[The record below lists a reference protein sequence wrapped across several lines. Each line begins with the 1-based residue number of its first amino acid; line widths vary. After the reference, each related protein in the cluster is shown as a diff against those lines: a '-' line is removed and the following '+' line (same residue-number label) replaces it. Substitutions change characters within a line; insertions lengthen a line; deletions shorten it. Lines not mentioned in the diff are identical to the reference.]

1 MFGSAMVVGLTG
13 LVAERAA
20 ADVTAATSVVVIGA
34 TTATREPI
42 AHRTGGEPKSRTA
55 VKHAAPRHQSIMAAQ
70 AVARAG
76 EECHRRCCW
85 HNPRCLARGPCSGC
99 SAAAARGRD
108 AAATVACGRL
118 HAIKPRSPAAHRHC
132 QTSRLVGRSPRRGYR
147 RGRAGGGRRAR
158 GTDKGGQAGR
168 QMPG

>member
-1 MFGSAMVVGLTG
+1 MFGSTKVVALTG

-34 TTATREPI
+34 TTTTREPI
-42 AHRTGGEPKSRTA
+42 AHRTGGVPKSGTV
-55 VKHAAPRHQSIMAAQ
+55 VKHAAPRHQSVMAAQ

-99 SAAAARGRD
+99 SAAAA
-108 AAATVACGRL
+108 A
-118 HAIKPRSPAAHRHC
+118 
-132 QTSRLVGRSPRRGYR
+132 RSPRGCDRCLWTP
-147 RGRAGGGRRAR
+147 ACH
-158 GTDKGGQAGR
+158 QAAVASGA
-168 QMPG
+168 QALPDVTIGWAVSAAWIPPGPGWRWVPGWWH